1 MEVYRRRIMWSDQAN
16 GNRVSERASAQLADR
31 RPVPAW
37 RITSNQLRELA
48 KSRFCEYEGEVVW
61 AVDAK
66 AMGR

>member
-31 RPVPAW
+31 RPLPAW
-37 RITSNQLRELA
+37 RLTSNQLRELA
-48 KSRFCEYEGEVVW
+48 NPRPRDYEGEVAW

-66 AMGR
+66 STGR